1 MLNIS
6 DNNKHAATQL
16 ERYKTIKGLEARPH
30 YKILNRLITLIA
42 IIALVTLFLPWTQN
56 ISGKGAVTT
65 IKPNQRPQSIQS
77 VISGRIEKW
86 YVQEGDY
93 VKKGDTILFISEI
106 KEDYM
111 DPNLVQNTK
120 NQLDAKSQ
128 ALNSYSS
135 KYGALASQILS
146 IQSEKSLKLEQAENK
161 LKQARFKI
169 KSDSIDLV
177 AVKTQLKIANTQFN
191 RAVQLNKEGLKAL
204 TDVEE
209 KRLKQQEVEAKII
222 TQENKLLTT
231 QNELLNAKVEL
242 NRIVAEYN
250 EKVAKAESDQFTAL
264 SNQYD
269 TEAQVNKLKNQY
281 ANYSIRNGMYYIR
294 AAQNGYINRALQ
306 AGIGETI
313 KEGTPIATV
322 MPSEYDIAVE
332 TFVNP
337 LDLPLISKGAKVRIW
352 FDGWPTIVFSGW
364 PDMSYGTFGGR
375 IIAVEKFI
383 SDNGKFRVLIAP
395 DPAEAAWP
403 KQLSIGS
410 GAQTIA
416 LLNTVPVWF
425 EIWRT
430 LNGFPP
436 DYYEVPTNTSLS
448 KEKK

>member
-6 DNNKHAATQL
+6 DNNKHATDNL
-16 ERYKTIKGLEARPH
+16 ERFKTVKGLAARPY
-30 YKILNRLITLIA
+30 YKILNRLITVIG
-42 IIALVTLFLPWTQN
+42 IIALITLFLPWTQN

-93 VKKGDTILFISEI
+93 VKRGDTILFISEI

-135 KYGALASQILS
+135 KYGALASQIVS
-146 IQSEKSLKLEQAENK
+146 IQSEKGLKLEQAENK

-191 RAVQLNKEGLKAL
+191 RAVQLNSEGLKAL

-264 SNQYD
+264 SNQFD

-281 ANYSIRNGMYYIR
+281 ANYSIRNGMYYIK

-337 LDLPLISKGAKVRIW
+337 LDLPLISKGGKIRIW

-364 PDMSYGTFGGR
+364 PDMSYGTFGGK
-375 IIAVEKFI
+375 IIAIEKFI

-395 DPAEAAWP
+395 DPEEAPWP

-425 EIWRT
+425 ELWRT

-436 DYYEVPTNTSLS
+436 DYYEAPEKTGKS

>member
-6 DNNKHAATQL
+6 DNNKHATDNL
-16 ERYKTIKGLEARPH
+16 ERFKTVKGLAARPY
-30 YKILNRLITLIA
+30 YKILNRLITVIA

-93 VKKGDTILFISEI
+93 VKRGDTILFISEI

-135 KYGALASQILS
+135 KYGALASQIVS
-146 IQSEKSLKLEQAENK
+146 IQSEKGLKLEQAENK

-191 RAVQLNKEGLKAL
+191 RAVQLNSEGLKAL

-264 SNQYD
+264 SNQFD

-281 ANYSIRNGMYYIR
+281 ANYSIRNGMYYIK

-337 LDLPLISKGAKVRIW
+337 LDLPLISKGGKIRIW

-364 PDMSYGTFGGR
+364 PDMSYGTFGGK
-375 IIAVEKFI
+375 IIAIEKFI

-395 DPAEAAWP
+395 DPEEAPWP

-425 EIWRT
+425 ELWRT

-436 DYYEVPTNTSLS
+436 DYYEAPEKAAKS

>member
-6 DNNKHAATQL
+6 DNNKHTMAHL
-16 ERYKTIKGLEARPH
+16 ERYKTVKGLEKRPH
-30 YKILNRLITLIA
+30 YKILNRIITLVS
-42 IIALVTLFLPWTQN
+42 IIAFITLFFPWTQN

-65 IKPNQRPQSIQS
+65 LKPNQRPQSIQS

-86 YVQEGDY
+86 YVQEGDF

-111 DPNLVQNTK
+111 DPNLVENTK
-120 NQLDAKSQ
+120 NQLDAKNH
-128 ALNSYSS
+128 ALDSYSS
-135 KYGALASQILS
+135 KYGALANQIQS
-146 IQSEKSLKLEQAENK
+146 IQTERGLKIEQANNK
-161 LKQARFKI
+161 LKQAQFKI

-191 RAVQLNKEGLKAL
+191 RAVQLNNEGLKAL

-231 QNELLNAKVEL
+231 KNELLNARVEL
-242 NRIVAEYN
+242 GRIDAEYN
-250 EKVAKAESDQFTAL
+250 EKVAKAESDQFTAR
-264 SNQYD
+264 SNQFD

-281 ANYSIRNGMYYIR
+281 ANYSIRNGMYYIK

-337 LDLPLISKGAKVRIW
+337 LDLPLISKGAKIRIW

-375 IIAVEKFI
+375 IVAVEKFI

-395 DPAEAAWP
+395 DTDEDPWP
-403 KQLSIGS
+403 KQLSMGS

-436 DYYEVPTNTSLS
+436 DYYEAKQSTSKS